1 MNYMRNVDYKN
12 TNEILRLEFY
22 DSDQTKC
29 SCDPARYPQPKDND
43 LVKWYKNRDPTVKSV
58 NCRCAGGGGV
68 LCVREDHKVKFI
80 VFNYYYN
87 KVSMERKL
95 PTRTRSFYSD
105 SVYSSGDPYN
115 TPINI
120 MYSSGSGDYGV
131 LPTF

>member
-1 MNYMRNVDYKN
+1 MNYMQNVDYKN

-22 DSDQTKC
+22 DSDRTKC
-29 SCDPARYPQPKDND
+29 SCDPARYPQPRDKD
-43 LVKWYKNRDPTVKSV
+43 LVYWYKNRDPTVKSV
-58 NCRCAGGGGV
+58 NCRCASKV

-95 PTRTRSFYSD
+95 PTRTRSLYSD

-115 TPINI
+115 TPIG
-120 MYSSGSGDYGV
+120 MMCSSGSGHSGI
-131 LPTF
+131 LITG